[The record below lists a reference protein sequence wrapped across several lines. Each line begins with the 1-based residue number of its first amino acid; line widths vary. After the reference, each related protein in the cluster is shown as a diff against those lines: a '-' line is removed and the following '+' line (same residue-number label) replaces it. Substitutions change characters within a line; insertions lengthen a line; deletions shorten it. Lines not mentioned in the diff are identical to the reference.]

1 MTEIALSPRIMRR
14 FVEALSSEIGHDT
27 FSAVL
32 SKSGLPKDWANF
44 THFSELDDTQTA
56 QAYSRLQAALRTYY
70 GRGARGILLRIG
82 TKLWAGLLDDAT
94 FGLKAQS
101 RFIRT
106 LPKSLRRKPAL
117 ELLARI
123 LSALPGELTVHT
135 LDLDLLLVDQASPT
149 TLDQSD
155 DTPICFVTFGL
166 IRECLFWAD
175 GQTYDI
181 EERACRALG
190 ARQCEFKI
198 TVGGLN
204 EPL

>member
-1 MTEIALSPRIMRR
+1 MVESKFSVRIMTR
-14 FVEALSSEIGHDT
+14 FVETLSSELGHDT
-27 FSAVL
+27 LSAVL
-32 SKSGLPKDWANF
+32 LKAGLPEEWAHPA
-44 THFSELDDTQTA
+44 HFGALDDTRTA
-56 QAYSRLQAALRTYY
+56 RAYSRLQSALRTYY

-82 TKLWAGLLDDAT
+82 SKLWNHLLDDSA
-94 FGLKAQS
+94 FGLKTQAVFL
-101 RFIRT
+101 RG

-117 ELLARI
+117 ELLARF
-123 LSALPGELTVHT
+123 LSVTQGDVTVHN

-155 DTPICFVTFGL
+155 DIPICFVTLGL

-175 GQTYDI
+175 GQEHDI

-198 TVGGLN
+198 TIGG
-204 EPL
+204 